1 MINIKIYFIIY
12 NYVVTHS
19 LYSLPTT
26 DVPLSVKF
34 YTSIYSMLCN
44 VKKKKGKKNVRTW
57 ILSMLCNVKK

>member
-44 VKKKKGKKNVRTW
+44 VKKKKRKKK
-57 ILSMLCNVKK
+57 C